1 MLKLPTVQLSRR
13 DAKALIG
20 ERIKEG
26 RRSSIEFYEA
36 SSKPAERRYA
46 TWDRRN
52 YTFLAELFDT
62 DEIAAE
68 YKTVAKFNLTGTYKS
83 PERAKQHQKR
93 IDRKVQWF
101 KELERRIDHHFHEAG
116 ESPPVRSFSEK
127 LSALEK
133 VDLLCSRFHAVVD
146 QLGQPKRG
154 NKRGQRS
161 SVTNEYDIQDVFH
174 ALLWVFFKDV
184 RREDAVPQRA
194 GASSRT
200 DFVLKQEQI
209 IIELKK
215 TRQNLKDKEVGDQL
229 LIDIGRYK
237 ARKDCKLLY
246 CFVYD
251 PEGYIRNP
259 TALEEE
265 LSSNDGELAVKVV
278 VLPRR

>member
-68 YKTVAKFNLTGTYKS
+68 YKAVAKFNLTGTYKS
-83 PERAKQHQKR
+83 PERAK
-93 IDRKVQWF
+93 
-101 KELERRIDHHFHEAG
+101 
-116 ESPPVRSFSEK
+116 
-127 LSALEK
+127 
-133 VDLLCSRFHAVVD
+133 
-146 QLGQPKRG
+146 
-154 NKRGQRS
+154 
-161 SVTNEYDIQDVFH
+161 
-174 ALLWVFFKDV
+174 
-184 RREDAVPQRA
+184 
-194 GASSRT
+194 
-200 DFVLKQEQI
+200 QI